1 MTAAFATSTA
11 VLPRVSVF
19 LSVEEQQSIAQQA
32 AHRLL
37 MSTSAFLQTRLAKRR
52 PIPRMEVMAYMTFC
66 LPSTLVLSTR
76 RMCWNSSPAT
86 SDCTGRHQTGLVR
99 TQQTVRQR

>member
-1 MTAAFATSTA
+1 M
-11 VLPRVSVF
+11 
-19 LSVEEQQSIAQQA
+19 ICQQA

-37 MSTSAFLQTRLAKRR
+37 MSTSAFLHTRLAKRR

-86 SDCTGRHQTGLVR
+86 SDCAGRPKAGWWLMQQDVHQEEEVVHGS
-99 TQQTVRQR
+99 